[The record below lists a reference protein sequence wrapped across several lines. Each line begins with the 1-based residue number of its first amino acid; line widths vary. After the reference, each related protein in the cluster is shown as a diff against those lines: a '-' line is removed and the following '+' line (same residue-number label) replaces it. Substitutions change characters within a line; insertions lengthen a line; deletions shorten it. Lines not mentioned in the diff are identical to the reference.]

1 MRLHRISF
9 FLLLVFLPTQL
20 GLHFWPEWATVLG
33 RRVDYLSP
41 TLYLTDLLVLAT
53 LVCWFI
59 SNVGVIPAAEPG
71 SIRRNSGK
79 TGFRVK
85 PGMTA
90 GALAFLLFIFINIV
104 FATNKPVA
112 LYAWLKLTEFGLL
125 GFYIFKTKPS
135 LSLIV
140 FGLVPAVFYSSL
152 IAFAQ
157 FFLQHSVGGL
167 LWWLGE
173 RTFNLNTPGIA
184 HVNLCSPFSE
194 SCQLLLRP
202 YATFS
207 HPNVLAGFLAVT
219 LPLVISQLSNNQLVK
234 PSNLKK
240 IIYSTVLIMGV
251 AALTLTFSRSGLMAG
266 ALGIIITARIAVQT
280 KKLKKFLLFSCVI
293 LIFITLFQLRNISL
307 TDESLVV
314 REQLNAA
321 AAKLWSQSPIFGI
334 GFGNFLV
341 ELPQVLPSRSVYF
354 LQPVHNI
361 YLLILSETGIIG
373 LILFLW
379 LIWKSIGKAISK
391 NERNHFITYHLS
403 LITLLLLGLVDHY
416 PLTLQQ
422 GQLLLSFL
430 LSLSLAY

>member
-1 MRLHRISF
+1 MV
-9 FLLLVFLPTQL
+9 LL
-20 GLHFWPEWATVLG
+20 
-33 RRVDYLSP
+33 
-41 TLYLTDLLVLAT
+41 DLLVQLIVVERLINQKIRAPV
-53 LVCWFI
+53 LL
-59 SNVGVIPAAEPG
+59 PG
-71 SIRRNSGK
+71 NMIVTYQS
-79 TGFRVK
+79 
-85 PGMTA
+85 PH
-90 GALAFLLFIFINIV
+90 LLF
-104 FATNKPVA
+104 K
-112 LYAWLKLTEFGLL
+112 
-125 GFYIFKTKPS
+125 
-135 LSLIV
+135 
-140 FGLVPAVFYSSL
+140 
-152 IAFAQ
+152 
-157 FFLQHSVGGL
+157 
-167 LWWLGE
+167 
-173 RTFNLNTPGIA
+173 
-184 HVNLCSPFSE
+184 
-194 SCQLLLRP
+194 
-202 YATFS
+202 
-207 HPNVLAGFLAVT
+207 HPNFHKQV
-219 LPLVISQLSNNQLVK
+219 SQ
-234 PSNLKK
+234 
-240 IIYSTVLIMGV
+240 I
-251 AALTLTFSRSGLMAG
+251 
-266 ALGIIITARIAVQT
+266 QT